1 MVDNNDL
8 DIKTLGGAGFASQCT
23 TFTPALSL
31 NKKDYSGLVLR
42 LPTLKS
48 PFDDSHREK
57 SPSSDS
63 NPTSFVL
70 ALKNEI
76 PAPRSDSH
84 LQGSDLEKDSGKPR
98 MSVVSY
104 EYAFDI
110 ERCGESIEMKWEE
123 FVPTFRGRRQEGVPP
138 LNSTKITE

>member
-1 MVDNNDL
+1 MTLFVVL
-8 DIKTLGGAGFASQCT
+8 DIKTLGGAGFASRCT

-31 NKKDYSGLVLR
+31 DKKEYSGLVLR
-42 LPTLKS
+42 LPTLTS

-57 SPSSDS
+57 SISSKT

-76 PAPRSDSH
+76 PAPRSDAH
-84 LQGSDLEKDSGKPR
+84 LQTSEKDLESGKPR

-110 ERCGESIEMKWEE
+110 AKCGEELEMKWEE
-123 FVPTFRGRRQEGVPP
+123 FVPTFRGRKQEGVPP
-138 LNSTKITE
+138 LDSRKITE